1 MTERDQAAL
10 TWVADM
16 YAMPLDLLARM
27 TGSTANALRVA
38 LSRWRKNGWV
48 ETASIAGV
56 AGERPVTWVW
66 ASEEGVRRF
75 GAAPYSVRP
84 PAVSQLRHI
93 RASALVR
100 LAMEGRGLEWT
111 PERLLRHEE
120 SLQGQGRGVRQHMPD
135 GLCRQVSSDDPLSHA
150 VEVELTPKDLRR
162 TRDIMHELTAR
173 SGVIAGRRARGVRYV
188 ASDEAYSLVTRAMEE
203 LGDAAQLVRVE
214 RLSAVEAEAE
224 AILRA
229 REQEGAARA
238 AASTFPRKS
247 KEVQ

>member
-48 ETASIAGV
+48 ETSSISGR

-100 LAMEGRGLEWT
+100 LAMEGRGFEWT
-111 PERLLRHEE
+111 PERLIRHEE
-120 SLQGQGRGVRQHMPD
+120 SLQGEGRGVRRHMPD
-135 GLCRQVSSDDPLSHA
+135 GLLKGQVNDDLMWHS
-150 VEVELTPKDLRR
+150 VEVELTAKDRRR

-173 SGVIAGRRARGVRYV
+173 SGVIAGRPARGVRYV
-188 ASDEAYSLVTRAMEE
+188 ASDEAYSLVTRAKEE
-203 LGDAAQLVRVE
+203 IGEAGRMVAVE
-214 RLSAVEAEAE
+214 RLSAVEVEAE
-224 AILRA
+224 QILRA